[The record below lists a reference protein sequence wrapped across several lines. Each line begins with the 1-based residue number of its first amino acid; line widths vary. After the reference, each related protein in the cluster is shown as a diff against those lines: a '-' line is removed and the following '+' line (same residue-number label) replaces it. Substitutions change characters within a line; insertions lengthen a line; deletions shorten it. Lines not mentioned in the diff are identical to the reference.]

1 MNSFKKQLRSLS
13 LPLALAVVIAT
24 LMTALSGVLVAID
37 IKRISDVSV
46 SQAEMFNEH
55 LFTHLELVTEQA
67 ETATKALAIYISS
80 SETDFDKPAD
90 QVFLDGLAATIPDW
104 RNISVSPDNCI
115 SAVSPRRGNESAI
128 GYCLESNQ
136 TEWSDISKII
146 AKKSGRILGPYVLA
160 QGGSGYILHRPVF
173 LKDGSYWGLV
183 STVIE
188 KQSFLQPLLDAAKS
202 DGFDFDLVIGDAA
215 NTDLRTMYVGVDP
228 NNKAQST
235 KVFETRRNTFTITS
249 TQIDVDYTSAT
260 TVGRRMIVISLIATF
275 SAFLFALMFQRQ
287 GQIRRKLED
296 VSRKSPTGL
305 FQVRLQRDG
314 SLNLDY
320 LSEGVKNLLGHTAA
334 DLISNPSLLRE
345 VFTEADLEVA
355 IRRLSAAKA
364 PGEAWSQRF
373 ELKQPVGKVRYVQ
386 AEATFERELSTGY
399 KWNGFFADVTSNVE
413 KEDALA
419 LAANAIAIL
428 DQGVAILD
436 ADLNIIEINAAITK
450 ATGYL
455 PEEVVGQNLMD
466 FGHGINSAEVY
477 ASIQSALSK
486 TGYWRGQLLN
496 RHKTGNISQ
505 DFLTLSA
512 VKKSTGEI
520 AEIVMV
526 MNSTQDSLVDLV
538 SGLANRTLFEDYLGQ
553 AIQSS
558 REDGH
563 RVALLHIGVV
573 GIGSVNDSFGHKIGD
588 LVLGEIGQR
597 LKPFTATGKC
607 LGRIADSEFGLY
619 REMKGGDEDLD
630 DLAKR
635 IVESLSQPFI
645 FDDVNLLLKVSVGIA
660 EYPDDSETVAE
671 LRTHADQAHKFA
683 LTADGW
689 RVSHF
694 SKNLEDSAKAKSY
707 LTSYL
712 KEAIENNS
720 IEFYYQP
727 IVQLADGQ
735 ITKAEV
741 LARWFDE
748 HLGQVSP
755 ARFIPLAENTNLIN
769 TLGNQLLTAALQTIR
784 EVEKTGKSIQLSV
797 NVSPNEFM
805 SASFEPDKKQIFAE
819 HLDVNTENIVFELT
833 EGVLVKNKEL
843 VQSKIAEFDAQGIKF
858 AIDDFG
864 TGYSSLAYLQELSVD
879 FIKIDKVFV
888 DAIETVEGNALC
900 RSIVDLAHA
909 LNLEVIA
916 EGVETAQQ
924 VDELKR
930 IGCEYG
936 QGYFY
941 SKPLSKTDF
950 MKLLEAK

>member
-1 MNSFKKQLRSLS
+1 MNNFRKQLRSLS

-24 LMTALSGVLVAID
+24 LMTALSGALVAID
-37 IKRISDVSV
+37 IKRISDASV
-46 SQAEMFNEH
+46 SQAGMFNEH
-55 LFTHLELVTEQA
+55 LFTHVELVTEQA

-80 SETDFDKPAD
+80 SETNFDKPAD

-104 RNISVSPDNCI
+104 RNISIAPKSCI
-115 SAVSPRRGNESAI
+115 SAVSPKRGNESAI

-160 QGGSGYILHRPVF
+160 QGGSGYILHRPIF

-183 STVIE
+183 SAVID
-188 KQSFLQPLLDAAKS
+188 KQNFLQPLIDAAKS
-202 DGFDFDLVIGDAA
+202 DGFNFNLVIGDAA
-215 NTDLRTMYVGVDP
+215 NTDLRQMYVSVDP
-228 NNKAQST
+228 NSKAQST
-235 KVFETRRNTFTITS
+235 KVFKTKRNTFTITS
-249 TQIDVDYTSAT
+249 TQIDVDYASAT
-260 TVGRRMIVISLIATF
+260 TVGRRMVIISLIATI
-275 SAFLFALMFQRQ
+275 SAFLIALMFQRQ

-296 VSRKSPTGL
+296 VSSKSPTGL
-305 FQVRLQRDG
+305 FQVRLQRNGD
-314 SLNLDY
+314 LDLDY
-320 LSEGVKNLLGHTAA
+320 LSEGVKGLLGHSAA
-334 DLISNPSLLRE
+334 DLLRNPGLLRE
-345 VFTEADLEVA
+345 VFSNADLETAV
-355 IRRLSAAKA
+355 RRLSAAKT
-364 PGEAWSQRF
+364 PGEVWSQRF
-373 ELKQPVGKVRYVQ
+373 ELKQQVGKVKYVQ
-386 AEATFERELSTGY
+386 AEATFEREISSGY
-399 KWNGFFADVTSNVE
+399 KWNGFFADVTSSVE

-436 ADLNIIEINAAITK
+436 AELNVIEINAAITK

-455 PEEVVGQNLMD
+455 PEDVVGQNFMN
-466 FGHGINSAEVY
+466 FGHGINGAEVY
-477 ASIQSALSK
+477 ESIQQALAK
-486 TGYWRGQLLN
+486 DGYWRGQLLN
-496 RHKTGNISQ
+496 RHKAGNISH
-505 DFLTLSA
+505 DFLTLSC
-512 VKKSTGEI
+512 VKKNNGEI

-538 SGLANRTLFEDYLGQ
+538 SGLANRNLFEEYLNQTIQ
-553 AIQSS
+553 AS
-558 REDGH
+558 REKGH

-588 LVLGEIGQR
+588 LVLREIGQR
-597 LKPFTATGKC
+597 LTPFTATGKC

-645 FDDVNLLLKVSVGIA
+645 FDDVNLLLNVSVGIA
-660 EYPDDSETVAE
+660 EYPNDSETVAE
-671 LRTHADQAHKFA
+671 LRTHADQAHKLA
-683 LTADGW
+683 LTDEGW

-694 SKNLEDSAKAKSY
+694 SKNLEDSAKTKSY

-712 KEAIENNS
+712 KEAIETNS
-720 IEFYYQP
+720 IEFHYQP
-727 IVQLADGQ
+727 IVRLHDGK

-741 LARWFDE
+741 LARWFDD
-748 HLGQVSP
+748 HLGHVSP
-755 ARFIPLAENTNLIN
+755 ARFIPLAENSNLIN
-769 TLGNQLLTAALQTIR
+769 ELGNQLLNTTLKTMQEIQAA
-784 EVEKTGKSIQLSV
+784 GKSIQFSV

-805 SASFEPDKKQIFAE
+805 SASFELDKKASFAA
-819 HLDVNTENIVFELT
+819 HGDVHSQNVVFELT
-833 EGVLVKNKEL
+833 EGVLVRNKEL
-843 VQSKIAEFDAQGIKF
+843 VQGKISDFDSQGIKF

-888 DAIETVEGNALC
+888 DAIETVEGHALC

-916 EGVETAQQ
+916 EGVETIQQ
-924 VDELKR
+924 VEELKK
-930 IGCEYG
+930 IGCEYA

-941 SKPLSKTDF
+941 SRPLAKQDF
-950 MKLLEAK
+950 IALLQIN